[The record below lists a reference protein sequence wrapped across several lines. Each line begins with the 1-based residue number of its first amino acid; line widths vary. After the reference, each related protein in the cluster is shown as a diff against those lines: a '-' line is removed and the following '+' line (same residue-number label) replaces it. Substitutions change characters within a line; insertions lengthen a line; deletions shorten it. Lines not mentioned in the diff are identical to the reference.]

1 MRHPK
6 FVLTY
11 AVSIIL
17 ILLFS
22 TMVPSVLATD
32 FHVIKGTLYI
42 DDVVADP
49 GVEIQ
54 LDIPEK
60 GFTTTIETTEPNPY
74 NFYAGFEDQ
83 FYGGTTVYFTVLYKG
98 YELIPVDNESII
110 LNKNVNPIEEYII
123 DLHVYL
129 PANNPPNKPS
139 LISPANGSTVG
150 SSNSATLKVEVT
162 DPDDDP
168 MDVYFY
174 NDSDDSLIGTVTDV
188 ASGDS
193 AQVSWLGL
201 SCNTTYHWYA
211 VADDT
216 HLDTKSDTWS
226 FNTSEAENKAPK
238 VCIVKPQRALYIFN
252 TMIRKYLLPFRI
264 PLIIGKITIVANA
277 TDEDSGIEKVE
288 FYING
293 ELKGND
299 TTEPYTYNW
308 TWDRLRLIHLFIIK
322 VVAYDNEGATA
333 EECMIVRKFL

>member
-1 MRHPK
+1 MNKKKRI
-6 FVLTY
+6 
-11 AVSIIL
+11 SGIITAG
-17 ILLFS
+17 ILLS
-22 TMVPSVLATD
+22 LVLSSISLQASSPRT
-32 FHVIKGTLYI
+32 VYGKVYI
-42 DDVVADP
+42 DGELAPD
-49 GVEIQ
+49 G
-54 LDIPEK
+54 
-60 GFTTTIETTEPNPY
+60 TTIKLTFIGQEITNDTYENGNYVMNFLEDNYEEGTFSVYYQEAWHSTNPP
-74 NFYAGFEDQ
+74 
-83 FYGGTTVYFTVLYKG
+83 TVELGDEHEILYH
-98 YELIPVDNESII
+98 VDLYVI
-110 LNKNVNPIEEYII
+110 
-123 DLHVYL
+123 L
-129 PANNPPNKPS
+129 PANNPPDQPT
-139 LISPANGSTVG
+139 LISPEDGSTVG